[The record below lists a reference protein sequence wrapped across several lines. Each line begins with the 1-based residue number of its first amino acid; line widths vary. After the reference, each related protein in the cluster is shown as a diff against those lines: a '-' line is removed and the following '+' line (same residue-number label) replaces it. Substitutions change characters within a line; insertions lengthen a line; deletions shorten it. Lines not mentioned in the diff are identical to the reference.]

1 MTLDMIYYETYEC
14 QPHIV
19 MSHNKSNTN
28 GSNWTLENRLSRST
42 TGGINGTTYCV
53 IVLQTNPAF
62 TRSVLNAIRRVT
74 RKGLHGVSIHAVAS
88 HSDEE
93 TLELIRKFRH
103 QSDVFALLGKNT
115 DPVKAA
121 LLELRSGRVP
131 VIAFVSD
138 LAPNVRSTY
147 IGSDNRAAG
156 QLAGFIFGRSLEREL
171 DARVAV
177 VAGKFPYRCWEDR
190 EIGFRTLLRE
200 RFPQIN
206 VVEAVMENDSPQAT
220 CEEVLRVLKNGH
232 AIGGIYNPVG
242 ESLGL
247 GQAINEVR
255 VSHRPLYITH
265 ELDEIAEP
273 LLRAGAID
281 FLITQNLESLVNTVK
296 RFVITLR
303 TGANQC
309 EELNLVP
316 VELVS
321 KFNLHPRT
329 VL

>member
-1 MTLDMIYYETYEC
+1 
-14 QPHIV
+14 
-19 MSHNKSNTN
+19 
-28 GSNWTLENRLSRST
+28 
-42 TGGINGTTYCV
+42 
-53 IVLQTNPAF
+53 
-62 TRSVLNAIRRVT
+62 LNAIRRVT

-103 QSDVFALLGKNT
+103 H
-115 DPVKAA
+115 
-121 LLELRSGRVP
+121 
-131 VIAFVSD
+131 
-138 LAPNVRSTY
+138 
-147 IGSDNRAAG
+147 
-156 QLAGFIFGRSLEREL
+156 
-171 DARVAV
+171 RVAV

-255 VSHRPLYITH
+255 VLHRPLYITH

-321 KFNLHPRT
+321 KFKPAPAHSPL
-329 VL
+329 VLTFSESVVF